1 MPGGSY
7 ILVKQL
13 ECESGDWSGNSDIYP
28 GSSGLSALSH
38 VILRTSFGLRTRLI
52 PILHARKQVFKAVW
66 FPKGLP
72 KQVCIRFAWLR

>member
-28 GSSGLSALSH
+28 GTSGLSALSH
-38 VILRTSFGLRTRLI
+38 VILRTLG
-52 PILHARKQVFKAVW
+52 
-66 FPKGLP
+66 
-72 KQVCIRFAWLR
+72 